1 MNNFYQDTFYFN
13 ELKTQNIDK
22 NLITILNDNEWKK
35 KKLVLN
41 FQIYEVYFTLYN
53 DKLFIKPIINYN
65 TEKFKNIFY
74 FNFLNWF
81 RDDKIVEI
89 IEYN

>member
-13 ELKTQNIDK
+13 ELKTNTIDN
-22 NLITILNDNEWKK
+22 NLITILNNNEWNK

-41 FQIYEVYFTLYN
+41 FQMYEVYFTIYN
-53 DKLFIKPIINYN
+53 NKLFIKPTINYN
-65 TEKFKNIFY
+65 TEKFKNIFH

-81 RDDKIVEI
+81 RTDKIVEI
-89 IEYN
+89 IEYY